1 MLTKIT
7 YNGQKIN
14 LINVFDA
21 KFNDK
26 HFGNINKFLSCLLL
40 DLQRLKAEL
49 SGLLLDTDIMDV
61 LQCVTESK
69 SLIPFLLIDFFDLQ
83 VLFIDLGLVEECFE
97 LHRVQLGFNLASEIG
112 LSSRFC
118 PLENTHQI
126 VKVALSSSGK
136 ITFAQNLQWEVK
148 LR

>member
-1 MLTKIT
+1 MIGFTLSIS
-7 YNGQKIN
+7 QI
-14 LINVFDA
+14 A
-21 KFNDK
+21 
-26 HFGNINKFLSCLLL
+26 KFLSCLLL
-40 DLQRLKAEL
+40 DFQRLKAQL

-61 LQCVTESK
+61 LQSVTESK

-118 PLENTHQI
+118 SLENTHQI